1 MELQT
6 SIIVNSATGVVA
18 DDALPLC
25 ELARQFEEAGEY
37 EQAREVLEPFWK
49 GPGNRPSISG
59 LTDPVKAE
67 LLLRTGTLTGWI
79 GSARQIPG
87 AQEAAKDLI
96 SESSSIFER
105 LGITEKAAE
114 ASVDLGICY
123 WREGAFDEA
132 RITLRHVLDILGES
146 QTEQRLRALLNL
158 AIVEKAAT
166 RDSEALRIYSDA
178 ATLFDRSSNDA
189 LKGKFHNSHAN
200 LLRTIGLSEN
210 KTEFVDKALV
220 EYAAASFHFE
230 QADHK
235 RNQARVENNVGYLFA
250 TIGRFPDAHD
260 HLKRAL
266 SLMKTLNDQGGT
278 AMVEDARAQ
287 TFLMEGKNADAERT
301 AREAVK
307 VLSGGGEQGVLAEAL
322 TTYGKAL
329 ARLGKINDSKLNLE
343 KATEIAQTA
352 GDPNRGGIAAVT
364 AIEELN
370 KNLSA
375 EQLKNYYRSAEELL
389 SNSQSRALKIR
400 LGDCARIVL
409 SAEAGGAQSR
419 SQVTESAFNFS
430 NEFSLESEVLR
441 YEGNLIRQALEA
453 SGGSVTRAARMLG
466 VTHQGLAFILNG
478 RHSDLLSVRTPVKK
492 RRRSIIRYH

>member
-6 SIIVNSATGVVA
+6 SIIVNPAPGVVA

-25 ELARQFEEAGEY
+25 ELARQLEEAGEF
-37 EQAREVLEPFWK
+37 EQAKNVLEPFWK

-67 LLLRTGTLTGWI
+67 LLLRTGTLTGWM
-79 GSARQIPG
+79 GSARQVAG

-96 SESSSIFER
+96 SESSAIFER
-105 LGITEKAAE
+105 LGLTDKVAE
-114 ASVDLGICY
+114 ASVDLAICY
-123 WREGAFDEA
+123 WREGALDEA
-132 RITLRHVLDILGES
+132 RITLRHVLEIIGES
-146 QTEQRLRALLNL
+146 QTEQRLRALLNI

-166 RDSEALRIYSDA
+166 RDSEALRIYREA
-178 ATLFDRSSNDA
+178 ATLFDLSSNHA
-189 LKGKFHNSHAN
+189 LKGKFHNSYAN

-210 KTEFVDKALV
+210 KDEFVDKALV
-220 EYAAASFHFE
+220 EFAAASFHFE
-230 QADHK
+230 QAGHK

-260 HLKRAL
+260 HLKHAL
-266 SLMKTLNDQGGT
+266 SLMKALKDQGGT

-287 TFLMEGKNADAERT
+287 AFLMEGKNADAERT

-307 VLSGGGEQGVLAEAL
+307 VLSGGGEQVVLAEAL

-329 ARLGKINDSKLNLE
+329 ARVGRFNESKTNLD
-343 KATEIAQTA
+343 KATEIAQVA

-364 AIEELN
+364 AIEELS

-375 EQLKNYYRSAEELL
+375 GELKNYYRSAEELI
-389 SNSQSRALKIR
+389 SNSQNRALKIR
-400 LGDCARIVL
+400 LGECARLVL
-409 SAEAGGAQSR
+409 AADANVDQAKSASQS
-419 SQVTESAFNFS
+419 FS
-430 NEFSLESEVLR
+430 PDFSLESEVLR
-441 YEGNLIRQALEA
+441 YEGNLIRQALET
-453 SGGSVTRAARMLG
+453 SGGSVTRAARLLG

>member
-1 MELQT
+1 M
-6 SIIVNSATGVVA
+6 
-18 DDALPLC
+18 
-25 ELARQFEEAGEY
+25 
-37 EQAREVLEPFWK
+37 
-49 GPGNRPSISG
+49 
-59 LTDPVKAE
+59 
-67 LLLRTGTLTGWI
+67 
-79 GSARQIPG
+79 
-87 AQEAAKDLI
+87 
-96 SESSSIFER
+96 
-105 LGITEKAAE
+105 
-114 ASVDLGICY
+114 
-123 WREGAFDEA
+123 
-132 RITLRHVLDILGES
+132 DILGES

-329 ARLGKINDSKLNLE
+329 ARLGKIDDSKLNLE

-370 KNLSA
+370 RNLSA

-389 SNSQSRALKIR
+389 ANSQNRALKIR
-400 LGDCARIVL
+400 LGDCARLVL
-409 SAEAGGAQSR
+409 SAEAGGAQSG